1 MRGNCAPD
9 NKKKAG
15 ETLRISPASVC
26 NRLQRAQK
34 VQQILLLRAIEIV
47 EVLNHLVSFAPLA
60 RVRLDRLDQVLR
72 APIVQEEYPLSQAP
86 QRRSAE
92 LVARRAALLDVV
104 RQTRA
109 HVMDLDIGVRVYRGV
124 A

>member
-1 MRGNCAPD
+1 MRGNCAP
-9 NKKKAG
+9 NKIKKAG
-15 ETLRISPASVC
+15 GTLSISPASVC

-34 VQQILLLRAIEIV
+34 VQQILRLRVIEIV

-60 RVRLDRLDQVLR
+60 RVRLDRLHQILR

-92 LVARRAALLDVV
+92 LVAAGAALFDVI

-109 HVMDLDIGVRVYRGV
+109 HVMDLDIGECVYGGV